1 MFTEEE
7 EYLLYM
13 LGATTRGQ
21 AIDRLRSFMSTIVD
35 TDYIRLSL
43 RTLRKIEKISDA
55 EFALVLWEMERQD
68 L

>member
-7 EYLLYM
+7 EYLLHM

>member
-7 EYLLYM
+7 KYLLHM

-43 RTLRKIEKISDA
+43 RTLRKLEKISDA
-55 EFALVLWEMERQD
+55 EFALVLWEMKQQD